1 MNISKE
7 QYAIANKNGIKRETA
22 YMRVYQYGWDIE
34 RAITERVK
42 GKGEC
47 RKKYD
52 DYVYEMLEE
61 NNIPRNVFN
70 GRIYRGWDLV
80 DAYTIPLN
88 STRKY
93 DAHKRT
99 NNSLKDKRK
108 NDILKRRFLTIG
120 IESID
125 EDEFNEIKNTDDSN
139 KPSGGLWS
147 SSYRKYS
154 KYKSDW
160 LRFCGIERFSAGFI
174 DYGVLIDLK
183 KNTRLYVIDTM
194 DDLERLY
201 ESNKHHT
208 ISGFKTLDFEKIS
221 SKYDAIYLSAKG
233 QISTRY
239 GRRNLISIKEL
250 NLYGWDVECLLI
262 MNLGCIENWE
272 YIDLE

>member
-22 YMRVYQYGWDIE
+22 YMRVYQYGWDVE

-52 DYVYEMLEE
+52 DYVYKMLEE
-61 NNIPRNVFN
+61 NNIPKNVFN

-208 ISGFKTLDFEKIS
+208 ISGFKTLDFEKIL